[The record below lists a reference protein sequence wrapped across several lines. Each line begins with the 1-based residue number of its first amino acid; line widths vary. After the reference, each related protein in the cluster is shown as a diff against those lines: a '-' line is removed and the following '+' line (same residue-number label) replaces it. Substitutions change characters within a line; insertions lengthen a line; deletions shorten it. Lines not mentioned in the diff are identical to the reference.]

1 MKAKLK
7 YGIAAYSGTID
18 DITFSSYNDGAVCI
32 ARKWVMPTLTIN
44 NAELGSA
51 AKNLA
56 VLYADCSEE
65 YKSDLRTYA
74 DLYARQISGKRKLP
88 PNGYSLFIKMFYAFA
103 EANEGT
109 VDLKSVTYGD
119 VSSLFPDVTTIAS
132 AVEAGF
138 LPRVNGADLLIATM

>member
-1 MKAKLK
+1 M
-7 YGIAAYSGTID
+7 TD
-18 DITFSSYNDGAVCI
+18 
-32 ARKWVMPTLTIN
+32 N
-44 NAELGSA
+44 NAEIGSA

-56 VLYADCSEE
+56 SLYSECSPEFKTDLRSYANLYASQ
-65 YKSDLRTYA
+65 RV
-74 DLYARQISGKRKLP
+74 KRNELP

-132 AVEAGF
+132 AVEAGL